1 MVMLHLYDILL
12 CLMTV
17 YDSFIYGSEVK
28 SKLSIIDLATGSFC
42 TRHAMN
48 YRHT

>member
-1 MVMLHLYDILL
+1 MVMLRLCDILL
-12 CLMTV
+12 CLMRD

-42 TRHAMN
+42 TRYAMN
-48 YRHT
+48 L

>member
-1 MVMLHLYDILL
+1 MVVLHLYDILL
-12 CLMTV
+12 CLMTD
-17 YDSFIYGSEVK
+17 YGSFIYDSEVK

-48 YRHT
+48 L